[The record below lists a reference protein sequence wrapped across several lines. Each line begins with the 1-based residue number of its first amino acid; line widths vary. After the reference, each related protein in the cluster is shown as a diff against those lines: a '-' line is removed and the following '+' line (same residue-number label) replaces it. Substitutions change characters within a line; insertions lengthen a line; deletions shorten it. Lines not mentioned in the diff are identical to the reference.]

1 MLIRCDEDTGE
12 PIRTPGGRCIK
23 CKPGEP
29 GVFVGKINPKRAV
42 NAFSGYADKKA
53 TEKKLIHDVF
63 HVGDLYFNSGDIL
76 VKDILGYFYFKDRMG
91 DTFRWRGENVAT
103 SEVEA
108 IITNVVGLQ
117 DCVVYGVD
125 VSILA

>member
-1 MLIRCDEDTGE
+1 ML
-12 PIRTPGGRCIK
+12 
-23 CKPGEP
+23 
-29 GVFVGKINPKRAV
+29 
-42 NAFSGYADKKA
+42 
-53 TEKKLIHDVF
+53 
-63 HVGDLYFNSGDIL
+63 GDIL

-108 IITNVVGLQ
+108 IITNVVGLE

-125 VSILA
+125 VSLKNQFLMNVH